1 MSIFAAVMT
10 GKGTGA
16 ISTVQVFGKDCEDLL
31 AGIFKPAGVKP
42 AEFRTGEILLGSI
55 TDGDRTI
62 DQVTIG
68 RESPDTFSIHCHGNP
83 LVVEMIMQLLD
94 RCGVTLLTAEQLLAK
109 TLTSAEPV
117 STIAVEAKLAQLRAE
132 TIQGTRIIANQINAG
147 LGEAAR
153 NWLANTDEISLS
165 DVQAEAARILD
176 RSRTA
181 RLIIYGCTTVLAG
194 PPNSGKSTLL
204 NRLAGRQK
212 AIVTD
217 IKGTTRDWV
226 EATCRIGP
234 VRLRLIDTAGLDRQL
249 AGGQGNIDE
258 AAQKKTAEII
268 EQADLILLVLDG
280 SRPADEF
287 DDQMIKIIHDKKV
300 ITLLNK
306 SDLPSRLDCSLLP
319 KALVN
324 IVRVSAA
331 EGDGI
336 ERLKEE
342 TQRILGASDFD
353 PHQPVCFTARQE
365 NLLRKLCK
373 AKSKRQAASII
384 TELLKGRLCV

>member
-31 AGIFKPAGVKP
+31 DRIFKPAGTKL
-42 AEFRTGEILLGSI
+42 ADFRTREILLGAI
-55 TDGDRTI
+55 VDGDKTI

-68 RESPDTFSIHCHGNP
+68 RESQETFSIHCHGNP
-83 LVVEMIMQLLD
+83 LVVELIMQLLA
-94 RCGVTLLTAEQLLAK
+94 RCGVTLVTAEQLLAK
-109 TLTSAEPV
+109 TLTSTEPV
-117 STIAVEAKLAQLRAE
+117 STIAVEATLAQLRAE
-132 TIQGTRIIANQINAG
+132 TIQGTRIIASQINAG

-153 NWLANTDEISLS
+153 NWLANTDEIPMS
-165 DVQAEAARILD
+165 DIQAEAVRILD
-176 RSRTA
+176 RSQIA
-181 RLIIYGCTTVLAG
+181 KLIIYGCTAVLAG

-234 VRLRLIDTAGLDRQL
+234 VYLRLIDTAGLDREL
-249 AGGQGNIDE
+249 AGGQDDIDE
-258 AAQKKTAEII
+258 AAQKKTAEIL

-287 DDQMIKIIHDKKV
+287 DRQMIKTLHSKNV
-300 ITLLNK
+300 IRVLNK
-306 SDLPSRLDCSLLP
+306 SDLPSRLDCSGLP
-319 KALVN
+319 KALSN

-331 EGDGI
+331 EGTGI
-336 ERLKEE
+336 EGLKEE
-342 TQRILGASDFD
+342 IRRTLGTSNFD
-353 PHQPVCFTARQE
+353 SHQPVCFTDRQE
-365 NLLRKLCK
+365 DLLKKLCK
-373 AKSKRQAASII
+373 VESRQQAAPII

>member
-1 MSIFAAVMT
+1 MSIFAAVTT

-16 ISTVQVFGKDCEDLL
+16 ISTVQVFGKDCEELVPR
-31 AGIFKPAGVKP
+31 IFKPAGAKA
-42 AEFRTGEILLGSI
+42 AEFRTGEILLGAI
-55 TDGDRTI
+55 TDGDRII

-94 RCGVTLLTAEQLLAK
+94 RCGVTLLTAEQLLTK

-132 TIQGTRIIANQINAG
+132 TIQGTRIIANQMNAG
-147 LGEAAR
+147 LNQVAR

-165 DVQAEAARILD
+165 DVQAEAVRILD
-176 RSRTA
+176 RSRIA
-181 RLIIYGCTTVLAG
+181 RLIIYGCTAVLAG
-194 PPNSGKSTLL
+194 PSNSGKSTLL

-226 EATCRIGP
+226 EATFKIGP
-234 VRLRLIDTAGLDRQL
+234 VCLRLIDTAGLDEKL
-249 AGGQGNIDE
+249 ANGHGNIDE
-258 AAQKKTAEII
+258 AAQNKTTEIL

-287 DDQMIKIIHDKKV
+287 DNQMIKIIHDKKV

-306 SDLPSRLDCSLLP
+306 SDLPSGLDCSLLP
-319 KALVN
+319 KTLSN

-331 EGDGI
+331 EGAGI
-336 ERLKEE
+336 EGLKEE
-342 TQRILGASDFD
+342 TQRILGTSDLD
-353 PHQPVCFTARQE
+353 AHQPVCFTDRQE
-365 NLLRKLCK
+365 DLLRKLCE
-373 AKSKRQAASII
+373 AKSRQQAASII

>member
-16 ISTVQVFGKDCEDLL
+16 ISTVQVFGKDCEGLL
-31 AGIFKPAGVKP
+31 DRIFKPAGAKP
-42 AEFRTGEILLGSI
+42 AELKTGEILLGAI
-55 TDGDRTI
+55 ADGDRTI

-68 RESPDTFSIHCHGNP
+68 LESPDKFSIHCHGNP
-83 LVVEMIMQLLD
+83 LVVELIMQLLD

-132 TIQGTRIIANQINAG
+132 TIQGTKIISNQIGAG
-147 LGEAAR
+147 LNQVACK
-153 NWLANTDEISLS
+153 WLANTDEIPLS
-165 DVQAEAARILD
+165 DIQAEAVRILE
-176 RSRTA
+176 RTRIA
-181 RLIIYGCTTVLAG
+181 KLIIYGCTGVLTG

-212 AIVTD
+212 AIVTE

-234 VRLRLIDTAGLDRQL
+234 VCLRLIDTAGLDREL
-249 AGGQGNIDE
+249 AGGQDDIDE
-258 AAQKKTAEII
+258 AAQEKTTEIL

-280 SRPADEF
+280 SRQADEF
-287 DDQMIKIIHDKKV
+287 DNHMIKIIHDKKV
-300 ITLLNK
+300 ITVLNK

-319 KALVN
+319 KALSN

-331 EGDGI
+331 KGTGI
-336 ERLKEE
+336 EGLKEE
-342 TQRILGASDFD
+342 IRRTLGTSNFD
-353 PHQPVCFTARQE
+353 SHEPVCFTDRQE
-365 NLLRKLCK
+365 DLLRKLCK
-373 AKSKRQAASII
+373 IESRQQAAPII